1 MACKSYYIV
10 FDDTVSGAPE
20 TAPIEQSVCR
30 PPPPAAHGHPPAPC
44 GMAPACLGIA
54 APARRF
60 YAAPMPLHH
69 LPRLDYIIPT
79 WPPPRTTHF
88 LFSFL
93 PFHPSYLVHWPPGR
107 CGPHEGCRVI
117 RWIRPFSRSFI
128 IPPPPP
134 VSTESPMC
142 RLTTSQNVAAALL
155 ALMTNSSF
163 YWWRWWRFIDNFQ
176 SMVSL
181 GFPSSIS
188 FSNGNPLLQ

>member
-60 YAAPMPLHH
+60 NAAPMPLHH
-69 LPRLDYIIPT
+69 LPRLDYITPT

-128 IPPPPP
+128 IPPSSCLYGVAD
-134 VSTESPMC
+134 VSSDHFSKSC
-142 RLTTSQNVAAALL
+142 SCIVGFDDQFFFLLVALVAL
-155 ALMTNSSF
+155 
-163 YWWRWWRFIDNFQ
+163 Y
-176 SMVSL
+176 
-181 GFPSSIS
+181 
-188 FSNGNPLLQ
+188 